1 MSYQAEVS
9 RSQPGCFVFLLDQSG
24 SMLDAFAT
32 SGTTKAQGVATAI
45 NRLLH
50 ELVLKCTKNEGVRDY
65 YQLAVLGYGN
75 AQVQAA
81 LGTELELVPISR
93 VAMMPLRVEQLK
105 RKVEDGAGGLVQETI
120 RLPIWVDPVAD
131 GDTPM
136 SGALDAAFEIAQR
149 FVAAHP
155 RSYPPIVINITDG
168 EATDGDPTPAAD
180 RLRALGTDDGT
191 LLLFNCHISSS
202 AGTPV
207 VFAASTERLP
217 DTYSQELFRMS
228 SRLPPAMVQAA
239 QAEGFRVENGA
250 RGFAF
255 NADLSDLIRFLDI
268 GTRPAG
274 LR

>member
-1 MSYQAEVS
+1 MSYAAEVS

-24 SMLDAFAT
+24 SMLDTFST

-65 YQLAVLGYGN
+65 YHLAVLGYGN
-75 AQVQAA
+75 SRVDAA
-81 LGTELELVPISR
+81 LGSQLELTPISQ
-93 VAMMPLRVEQLK
+93 VALIPLRIETLQ

-120 RLPIWVDPVAD
+120 RLPIWVDPASD

-136 SGALDAAFEIAQR
+136 SGALDAAFEIVQR
-149 FVAAHP
+149 FVAAH
-155 RSYPPIVINITDG
+155 RGSYPPIVINITDG
-168 EATDGDPTPAAD
+168 EATDGDPALAAD

-191 LLLFNCHISSS
+191 VLLFNCHISSTS
-202 AGTPV
+202 GTPV
-207 VFAASTERLP
+207 VFAGSSEALVDE
-217 DTYSQELFRMS
+217 YSQQLFRMS
-228 SRLPPAMVQAA
+228 SRLPPAMVRTAR
-239 QAEGFRVENGA
+239 AEGFSVADGA